1 MCQERC
7 KFFIY
12 LMRKLQKYF
21 WPTVILQLLGGSGQ
35 APLSHSWLNFGW
47 YIVSV
52 NLGLPKKPLIKKFLC
67 FYKYLIHLAMAWHSQ
82 RLVRS
87 FLATLSI
94 RAQLLSFLPTLYR
107 MDINENIVIK
117 EEELMMG
124 FVICV

>member
-1 MCQERC
+1 MFKRI
-7 KFFIY
+7 FILDQIEY
-12 LMRKLQKYF
+12 RILFALAKL
-21 WPTVILQLLGGSGQ
+21 TE
-35 APLSHSWLNFGW
+35 
-47 YIVSV
+47 
-52 NLGLPKKPLIKKFLC
+52 
-67 FYKYLIHLAMAWHSQ
+67 HSQ

-87 FLATLSI
+87 FLVTLSI